1 MVKFIVEK
9 IRPGRGFSHA
19 FHISFLALLP
29 LVLFGLVY
37 LDFNTLALLVLLLS
51 KWRMF
56 ALHPRH
62 WIAHV
67 RTNAVDIIVGL
78 GFLTMLIDT
87 STLALQILWVIL
99 YELWLLALKPR
110 SDAGS
115 VALQA
120 VISQS
125 VGAITVL
132 IALDNVDLGVLVA
145 SYWLIAYFSARH
157 FFNAFEESNGQVY
170 SALWAFFAGSLMW
183 VLGHWLLFFGA
194 IAQPAIITMALAYA
208 LAGLYYLDTKD
219 KLTTLVRRQIIFT
232 AFAVI
237 FALIIFSDWGDK
249 TI

>member
-9 IRPGRGFSHA
+9 IRPGRGFSHV

-29 LVLFGLVY
+29 LALFGLVY

-56 ALHPRH
+56 AVHPRH

-78 GFLTMLIDT
+78 GFLTMLID
-87 STLALQILWVIL
+87 SSPMWLQIIWVAL
-99 YELWLLALKPR
+99 YELWLLVLKPK
-110 SDAGS
+110 SDIGS

-132 IALDNVDLGVLVA
+132 IALENVDLSVLVV

-157 FFNAFEESNGQVY
+157 FFNVFEEPSGQVF
-170 SALWAFFAGSLMW
+170 SAIWAFFAGSLMW

-194 IAQPAIITMALAYA
+194 IAQPAVIVIALALA
-208 LAGLYYLDTKD
+208 LAGLYYLNSND
-219 KLTTLVRRQIIFT
+219 KLSTLVRRQIIFT
-232 AFAVI
+232 AFAII
-237 FALIIFSDWGDK
+237 FAVIIFSDWGDK